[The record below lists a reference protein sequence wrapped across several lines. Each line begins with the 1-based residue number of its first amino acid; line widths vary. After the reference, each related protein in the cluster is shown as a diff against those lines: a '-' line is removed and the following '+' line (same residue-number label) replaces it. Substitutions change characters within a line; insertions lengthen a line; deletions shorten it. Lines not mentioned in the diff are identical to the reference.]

1 MNVFDAI
8 ISRRSVRRFD
18 KKPVDDNFIGV
29 MLYMATQAPSA
40 GNTQDW
46 HFVVVKDEEQ
56 KNKLAKASL
65 RQGFIA
71 EAPVVI
77 VVCSDLEK
85 TSMKFG
91 KRGET
96 LYSAINAASAIQNM
110 MLSATALGLGTCWV
124 GAFDEEEVK
133 TILELPDN
141 MRPIAIIPV
150 GYPAETPRKHERIP
164 FEYVTSVGKYG
175 RGYELTIATM
185 PDRQDERIVGPLS
198 DYLEKYIE
206 QAKKKLEKKTEKTK
220 KISFS
225 EFLKRL
231 IR

>member
-8 ISRRSVRRFD
+8 TSRRSVRRFE
-18 KKPVDDNFIGV
+18 KKSVDDNLIGV

-71 EAPVVI
+71 DAPVVI

-85 TSMKFG
+85 ISMKYG

-96 LYSAINAASAIQNM
+96 LYSAINAAGAIQNM
-110 MLSATALGLGTCWV
+110 MLSATALGLGSCWV

-133 TILELPDN
+133 TVLELPDHI
-141 MRPIAIIPV
+141 RPIAVVPV
-150 GYPAETPRKHERIP
+150 GYPAETPRKHDKIP
-164 FEYVTSVGKYG
+164 FEYVTSVEKYG
-175 RGYELTIATM
+175 RGYELVIATKPGM
-185 PDRQDERIVGPLS
+185 EEERIFGPLS
-198 DYLEKYIE
+198 EYLEKYIE
-206 QAKKKLEKKTEKTK
+206 HAKKKLEKKVEGRK
-220 KISFS
+220 KLSFS
-225 EFLKRL
+225 ELLKRL
-231 IR
+231 VR

>member
-8 ISRRSVRRFD
+8 TSRRSVRRFE
-18 KKPVDDNFIGV
+18 KKPVDDNLIGV

-71 EAPVVI
+71 DAPVVI
-77 VVCSDLEK
+77 VVCSDIEK
-85 TSMKFG
+85 ISMKYG

-96 LYSAINAASAIQNM
+96 LYSAIHAAGAIQNM
-110 MLSATALGLGTCWV
+110 MLSATALGLGSCWV

-133 TILELPDN
+133 TVLELPDHI
-141 MRPIAIIPV
+141 RPIAVVPV
-150 GYPAETPRKHERIP
+150 GYPAETPRKHDKIP
-164 FEYVTSVGKYG
+164 FEYVTSVEKYG
-175 RGYELTIATM
+175 RGYELVIATKPGM
-185 PDRQDERIVGPLS
+185 EEERIFGPLS
-198 DYLEKYIE
+198 EYLEKYIE
-206 QAKKKLEKKTEKTK
+206 QAKKKLEKKVEGRK
-220 KISFS
+220 KLSFS
-225 EFLKRL
+225 ELLKRL
-231 IR
+231 VR

>member
-8 ISRRSVRRFD
+8 TSRRSVRRFE
-18 KKPVDDNFIGV
+18 KKSVDDNLIGV
-29 MLYMATQAPSA
+29 MLYMATQAPSV

-71 EAPVVI
+71 DAPVVI

-85 TSMKFG
+85 ISMKYG

-96 LYSAINAASAIQNM
+96 LYSAIDAAGAIQNM
-110 MLSATALGLGTCWV
+110 MLSATALGLGSCWV

-133 TILELPDN
+133 TVLELPDHV
-141 MRPIAIIPV
+141 RPIAVVPV
-150 GYPAETPRKHERIP
+150 GYPAETPRKHDKIP
-164 FEYVTSVGKYG
+164 FEYVTSVEKYG
-175 RGYELTIATM
+175 RGYELVIATKPGM
-185 PDRQDERIVGPLS
+185 EEERIFGPLS
-198 DYLEKYIE
+198 EYLEKYIE
-206 QAKKKLEKKTEKTK
+206 QAKKKLEKKVEGRK
-220 KISFS
+220 KLSFS
-225 EFLKRL
+225 ELLKRL
-231 IR
+231 VR